1 MENKDEKVVLIAK
14 RTRTTY
20 INSEN
25 GFTVARYETME
36 GDPMVFNAVGFYLPD
51 TDATVILKGAFEEAK
66 YGKQF
71 SVSEFEL
78 KPPDTK
84 KEFIKFISSLGVGFG
99 EKRATKLYTLL
110 GKDAWKRLEEDDIPP
125 AAARIAGTEA
135 LETLK
140 RKLAESSIERDLIR
154 LIGNRVSVDLA
165 EMRRHNITANY
176 VRLDPYCLCLFGG
189 TFDSVDEFAIST
201 QLAELDSPKRIES
214 ALHTALRNA
223 SVQGSTCLPSSIL
236 LRGDRRR
243 GIVGALQLLNR
254 RSNAV
259 SEELAHAVLMNVC
272 DSKRIRLNSGLFYTD
287 ESYME
292 EVFVAKKLFAL
303 AHNASA
309 MKKEEKEY
317 EDAITEYENK
327 EGIRFGDE
335 QKAAILG
342 AVRNCVSVITGYP
355 GTGKTTVI
363 KGLLY
368 VLKKVEQIPEREILL
383 LSPTGRAARRMEE
396 ATGAPASTVLSAL
409 GYTGRNTEELL
420 NFPSNGGGLQEDW
433 TLDAKALVVDEISM
447 ADLLQMAMFLRHVE
461 DGTRV
466 ILIGDPD
473 QLPSVGAGNVLHDI
487 ISSGEIKVFRLNKIF
502 RQKSNNQINL
512 IPLNAAKIRTG
523 QPDLIWSKNLC
534 SAFMIAERK
543 GDSQI
548 FDTAVNLYNT
558 LITKSDLTVDDVA
571 LLVPYRKKSKTT
583 PLTATSF
590 NEALQAKINP
600 ILADQMTMT
609 SHGVTFHAGD
619 KVMQLVNT
627 EGPKNGEI
635 GFIERISLEKISQ
648 DSDKM
653 EKVATIKFNDLY
665 VAYDSKMMANVDLAY
680 ASSVHKMQGSETD
693 TVILVLSNVHSNL
706 LARNLV
712 YTAITRAIKHVIVV
726 GETEALRTAILRD
739 STADPSMSRITLL
752 ASRLHHEGAKART
765 KKQ

>member
-1 MENKDEKVVLIAK
+1 M
-14 RTRTTY
+14 
-20 INSEN
+20 
-25 GFTVARYETME
+25 
-36 GDPMVFNAVGFYLPD
+36 
-51 TDATVILKGAFEEAK
+51 K
-66 YGKQF
+66 YQWQ
-71 SVSEFEL
+71 
-78 KPPDTK
+78 
-84 KEFIKFISSLGVGFG
+84 ISC
-99 EKRATKLYTLL
+99 K
-110 GKDAWKRLEEDDIPP
+110 WP
-125 AAARIAGTEA
+125 
-135 LETLK
+135 
-140 RKLAESSIERDLIR
+140 
-154 LIGNRVSVDLA
+154 
-165 EMRRHNITANY
+165 
-176 VRLDPYCLCLFGG
+176 
-189 TFDSVDEFAIST
+189 
-201 QLAELDSPKRIES
+201 
-214 ALHTALRNA
+214 
-223 SVQGSTCLPSSIL
+223 
-236 LRGDRRR
+236 
-243 GIVGALQLLNR
+243 
-254 RSNAV
+254 
-259 SEELAHAVLMNVC
+259 
-272 DSKRIRLNSGLFYTD
+272 
-287 ESYME
+287 
-292 EVFVAKKLFAL
+292 
-303 AHNASA
+303 
-309 MKKEEKEY
+309 
-317 EDAITEYENK
+317 
-327 EGIRFGDE
+327 
-335 QKAAILG
+335 
-342 AVRNCVSVITGYP
+342 
-355 GTGKTTVI
+355 
-363 KGLLY
+363 
-368 VLKKVEQIPEREILL
+368 
-383 LSPTGRAARRMEE
+383 
-396 ATGAPASTVLSAL
+396 
-409 GYTGRNTEELL
+409 
-420 NFPSNGGGLQEDW
+420 W
-433 TLDAKALVVDEISM
+433 
-447 ADLLQMAMFLRHVE
+447 
-461 DGTRV
+461 
-466 ILIGDPD
+466 DPD